1 MEPKARKRV
10 ALLTLAVAAMAVGIS
25 ARLYQL
31 GIERSV
37 LFQDQA
43 RRQHERRIEV
53 WGRRGS
59 IVDRHGRELAVS
71 IDSSSLFAHPHRVAD
86 PESAASL
93 LAPVL
98 GMKRSRVLDKLRSDE
113 PFVWIQRRLDS
124 RVANAVR
131 QLDLPVGHA
140 EPFGFETEAKRY
152 YPRGELAIHVVGFA
166 DIDQT
171 GIEGIER
178 SLDELLRGDP
188 TGYLAVRDG
197 RGASVLKLVQPPARQ
212 PKDVVLTLDLVLQHI
227 VERELDRA
235 MRETGARWSSA
246 VLLDPTTGAILAM
259 ANRPNPDPRRYGRSN
274 LACRRN
280 LAVTDAFEPGSTF
293 KIVTA
298 AAALDT
304 GRIHPE
310 QRFDCGNGSIRVG
323 GQTIRDHHPFGVLS
337 VREILEKSSN
347 VGMVRVSRFLAP
359 ETLESYIRSFGFG
372 EKTGVELPGESDG
385 LFAKHSEWSGRSA
398 ASLSFGH
405 EITATPLQMAVA
417 FATVANDGVTIPP
430 RIILGTRSADGT
442 VERSEPPEPRRVIS
456 SSTAHTLASIL
467 EGVIGRGTGGA
478 AAVPGYRI
486 AGKTGT
492 AQKVIDGRYSDSL
505 YVASFGGFGSVR
517 SPRLAGIV
525 VLDSPRGK
533 SHTGGAV
540 AAPVFGRIMAD
551 ALAYLRVPPDED
563 PLDLHAAELASGTSR
578 SAYQEIRDRVASD
591 TSGVRR

>member
-1 MEPKARKRV
+1 MEPKARNRI
-10 ALLTLAVAAMAVGIS
+10 ALLTLAVVAVAVGIS
-25 ARLYQL
+25 GRLYQL
-31 GIERSV
+31 SIEGSV
-37 LFQDQA
+37 LLKEQA
-43 RRQHERRIEV
+43 RRQHERRVEV

-71 IDSSSLFAHPHRVAD
+71 IDSSSLFAHPHRIAD
-86 PESAASL
+86 PERAASL

-98 GMKRSRVLDKLRSDE
+98 GMKRARILAKLRSDE

-152 YPRGELAIHVVGFA
+152 YPRGALAIHVVGFT

-178 SLDELLRGDP
+178 NLDEMLRGDP

-197 RGASVLKLVQPPARQ
+197 RGASVLKLVQPPAKQ
-212 PKDVVLTLDLVLQHI
+212 PTDVVLTLDLVLQHI

-259 ANRPNPDPRRYGRSN
+259 ANRPNPDPSRYGRSDP
-274 LACRRN
+274 ACRRN
-280 LAVTDAFEPGSTF
+280 LAVTDTFEPGSTF
-293 KIVTA
+293 KIVAA

-304 GRIHPE
+304 GRIHTE
-310 QRFDCGNGSIRVG
+310 QRFDCGNGSIRVA
-323 GQTIRDHHPFGVLS
+323 GQTIRDHHPFGMLS

-347 VGMVRVSRFLAP
+347 VGMVRVSRVLAP
-359 ETLESYIRSFGFG
+359 ETLESYIRRFGFG
-372 EKTGVELPGESDG
+372 DKTGIELPGESSG
-385 LFAKHSEWSGRSA
+385 ILAKHSDWSGRSA

-405 EITATPLQMAVA
+405 EITVTPLQMAVA
-417 FATVANDGVTIPP
+417 FATLANDGVAIPP
-430 RIILGTRSADGT
+430 RIILGTRSANGPL
-442 VERSEPPEPRRVIS
+442 ERSEPPEPRRVIS
-456 SSTAHTLASIL
+456 SRTAHTLASIL
-467 EGVIGRGTGGA
+467 EGVIVRGTGGA
-478 AAVPGYRI
+478 AAVPGYRM

-492 AQKVIDGRYSDSL
+492 AQKPIPGGYSDTL

-517 SPRLAGIV
+517 SSRVAGIV

-533 SHTGGAV
+533 THSGGAV

-563 PLDLHAAELASGTSR
+563 PLDLGTTELASRISR
-578 SAYQEIRDRVASD
+578 PAHRGLRDRVAPD
-591 TSGVRR
+591 ASGVRR